1 MFYFFLTLY
10 KTYDSIHQKKEYT
23 MEFKGKCSYQNLG
36 LIITN
41 KCNLDCKHCCRGCK
55 DNKDMSKEIIDRVLS
70 QVVGA
75 SNLAICGG
83 EATLALPILEYII
96 NYVVDNHIF
105 IDELTF
111 VINGTIYSTEMLR
124 MLDYL
129 NEYIQQYRKKDES
142 TTTFT
147 ISYDK
152 YHLEE
157 IVRLGLLEEYK
168 ENVRH
173 YRESIHFYGYQ
184 ILKPNKKLFREG
196 NACYLDQKITVPL
209 YQMKYFVSYAGKGG
223 KLDMENGLCNIGPLV
238 TINPDGILTEAD
250 SSIEN
255 QETIYNYGNVFDDSL
270 EELILKR
277 AKVLKPKKW
286 YKACCKESDKYSK
299 YNRL

>member
-1 MFYFFLTLY
+1 
-10 KTYDSIHQKKEYT
+10 
-23 MEFKGKCSYQNLG
+23 MELNGKCSYQNLG

-55 DNKDMSKEIIDRVLS
+55 NNKDMSKEVIDRVLS

-75 SNLAICGG
+75 SNLALCGG
-83 EATLALPILEYII
+83 EATLALSTLEYII
-96 NYVVDNHIF
+96 NYVVDNHIY

-111 VINGTIYSTEMLR
+111 VINGTIYSKEMLR

-129 NEYIQQYRKKDES
+129 NDFIHQYRDEKES
-142 TTTFT
+142 QATFT

-157 IVRLGLLEEYK
+157 ITRLGLLEEYK
-168 ENVRH
+168 ENIRR
-173 YRESIHFYGYQ
+173 YNESIHFYGYQ

-196 NACYLDQKITVPL
+196 NACYLDRKITIPL
-209 YQMKYFVSYAGKGG
+209 YQMKYFMTYVGRGS

-238 TINPDGILTEAD
+238 TINTDGIVTETD

-255 QETIYNYGNVFDDSL
+255 QETIYNYGSIFDDTL
-270 EELILKR
+270 ENIVLKR

-286 YKACCKESDKYSK
+286 YKACCKESDYYSK
-299 YNRL
+299 YNKI